1 MSCAPIKGVSDKN
14 KQSELSVCAEYNPI
28 DTVCQG
34 ENNNF
39 FAVFSM
45 SPWFRSNAQSHR
57 VKKYCFCL

>member
-28 DTVCQG
+28 DTVCQN

-45 SPWFRSNAQSHR
+45 SP
-57 VKKYCFCL
+57 